1 MSSIEVYC
9 VWQRAHDSLL
19 SRDCKAS
26 MAKSNIHV
34 KINISKKKTLKY
46 RPWLSHKVMAD
57 WLIYIYINSY
67 NILNRLLDSLVV

>member
-1 MSSIEVYC
+1 MIVMTFHCGLVSNEFKHMVNKISLMSSIEVYC

-34 KINISKKKTLKY
+34 KINISKQKTLKY
-46 RPWLSHKVMAD
+46 
-57 WLIYIYINSY
+57 
-67 NILNRLLDSLVV
+67 